1 MIKILLVNETRL
13 ISNIL
18 SAAIEDE
25 QDLKVVGS
33 ATNVEE
39 ALRRMQQTEVDVVL
53 VSTRLPDR
61 GALFLTQAISELA
74 PKTKIVVIGLTENK
88 EQVLQYVEVGALGY
102 VLKND
107 SVEDLITTIRAAQ
120 DGRALVSPDIAAA
133 LMQRVSELAHLF
145 SNIETGIAAT
155 SSLTPREI
163 QVLELIGQ
171 GLTNQEIAEKLVI
184 EVGTVKN
191 HVHNILDKLNVAN
204 REQAA
209 AYLAILK

>member
-74 PKTKIVVIGLTENK
+74 PETKIVVIGLTENK